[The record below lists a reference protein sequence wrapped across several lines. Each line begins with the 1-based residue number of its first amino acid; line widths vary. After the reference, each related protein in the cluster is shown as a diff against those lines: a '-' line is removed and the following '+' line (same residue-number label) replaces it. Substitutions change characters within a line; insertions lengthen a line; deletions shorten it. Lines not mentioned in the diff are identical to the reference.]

1 MLQTIRER
9 AQGWI
14 AWAIV
19 ILISIPF
26 ALWGIQSY
34 LGMGGEPIAATVNG
48 VKIPAR
54 ELDQRVQERR
64 FELRKRLGTAYDP
77 ATFDDQRLRAEVLE
91 TLIQEALLTD
101 VVKRLGLHVSD
112 QEVQMQILSD
122 PAFISEGRFDKE
134 TYERLL
140 RFQGLTPAMYEA
152 QLREKM
158 SATQLIRAVSSSE
171 LVTRAELDAYK
182 RLMGQRREISYLRLP
197 LADYRR
203 EEPIDEARI
212 TAYYGSNRA
221 RFQTPEQ
228 VKLDYLMLDIDSLSS
243 KVEVSEE
250 DLRQLYESDRARFV
264 QPERREVR
272 HLLLKVEEGADEAK
286 AQAVLDEI
294 QAIRARIQAGE
305 SFEELAKTLSQ
316 DPGSAAKGGSLGVIE
331 SGIMVPAFDQA
342 AFALKVGELS
352 EPVRT
357 PFGYHLIEVTK
368 ILPSETKPFEEVRE
382 QLRTELAKQRAEGL
396 FYDLA
401 ERLANIS
408 YESRDSLDP
417 AAEALG
423 LTVQHSDWIGREGGS
438 EGVLSHPKVLA
449 AAFSEDVLV
458 GGHNSELIEPER
470 DQLQAI
476 VLRVAEH
483 REASVK
489 PLDEVRDEIVA
500 AIRDEQAR
508 AAAKSAAEAL
518 AERLR
523 DGSDWSAIGEGL
535 KPESPG
541 LVDRQNTAVPAGVLD
556 AAFKLPVPTAGGVSV
571 GTAIL
576 DDGDVVVVRL
586 SKVEDGE
593 VKVNAE
599 DNTDGFSAESFILTQ
614 IMGRQAYINVIED
627 MKSRAKIERKALR
640 GRDEAL

>member
-34 LGMGGEPIAATVNG
+34 LGVGGEPIAATVNG
-48 VKIPAR
+48 IEIPAR
-54 ELDQRVQERR
+54 ELDRRVQETRLQ
-64 FELRKRLGTAYDP
+64 LRERLGAAYDP
-77 ATFDDQRLRAEVLE
+77 AVYDDQRLRAEVLE
-91 TLIQEALLTD
+91 TLIQEALLQD
-101 VVKRLGLHVSD
+101 VVKRLGLRVSD

-122 PAFISEGRFDKE
+122 PAFVSEGRFDKG

-152 QLREKM
+152 QLRQQM

-171 LVTRAELDAYK
+171 LVTRAELDAY
-182 RLMGQRREISYLRLP
+182 RQLMGQKREISYLRLP
-197 LADYRR
+197 LTNYRR

-212 TAYYGSNRA
+212 RAYYDSNRT
-221 RFQTPEQ
+221 RFQSPEQ
-228 VKLDYLMLDIDSLSS
+228 VKLDYLVLDADSLSS
-243 KVEVSEE
+243 KIEVSEE
-250 DLRQLYESDRARFV
+250 DLRQLYASDQARFV

-272 HLLLKVEEGADEAK
+272 HLLRQIDTGADEAK

-305 SFEELAKTLSQ
+305 SFEELAKALSQ

-331 SGIMVPAFDQA
+331 SGIMTPAFDQA
-342 AFALKVGELS
+342 AFALKVGEVS

-368 ILPSETKPFEEVRE
+368 ILPPETKPFEMVRD
-382 QLRTELAKQRAEGL
+382 QLRAELIRQRAERL

-401 ERLANIS
+401 ERLATLS
-408 YESRDSLDP
+408 YESRDSLEP
-417 AAEALG
+417 AAKELG
-423 LTVQHSDWIGREGGS
+423 LTIQHSDWIGREGG
-438 EGVLSHPKVLA
+438 EGVLAHPKVLA
-449 AAFSEDVLV
+449 AAFSPDVLV
-458 GGHNSELIEPER
+458 EGNNSELIEPER
-470 DQLQAI
+470 DRLQAI

-483 REASVK
+483 REASVR
-489 PLDEVRDEIVA
+489 PLDEVREQIVT

-508 AAAKSAAEAL
+508 SMAKSAAEAL
-518 AERLR
+518 AEQLR

-535 KPESPG
+535 HPESPG
-541 LVDRQNTAVPAGVLD
+541 LVDRQNTTVPAGVLD
-556 AAFKLPVPTAGGVSV
+556 VAFKLPVPAEGAASV

-576 DDGDVVVVRL
+576 DDGDAVVVRL
-586 SKVEDGE
+586 TRVEDGQ
-593 VKVNAE
+593 VK
-599 DNTDGFSAESFILTQ
+599 TDETSGFSAESSILSQ
-614 IMGRQAYINVIED
+614 LMGRQAYSRMLED
-627 MKSRAKIERKALR
+627 MKLRAKIERRASR
-640 GRDEAL
+640 GGEEEAL